1 MLNVAAME
9 ILTTIDV
16 LLISFAANVQKIL
29 KTNSQGTI
37 ISWRFL
43 EDLIV
48 KKNSLEFHQCVLII
62 CFTFLTLYTV
72 WFMYSMSRSRVP
84 SPLQREFFAKLEC
97 V

>member
-29 KTNSQGTI
+29 KTNSLGTI

-48 KKNSLEFHQCVLII
+48 KKNSLEFH
-62 CFTFLTLYTV
+62 
-72 WFMYSMSRSRVP
+72 
-84 SPLQREFFAKLEC
+84 
-97 V
+97 